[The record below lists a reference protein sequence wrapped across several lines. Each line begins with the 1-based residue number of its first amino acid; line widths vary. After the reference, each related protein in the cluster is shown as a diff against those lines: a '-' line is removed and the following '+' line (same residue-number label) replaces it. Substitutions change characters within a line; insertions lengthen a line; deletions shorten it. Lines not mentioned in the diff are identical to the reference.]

1 MAKSE
6 FERALSE
13 LTTLQKAFVYEYPA
27 CNFNGTEAAYRA
39 GYKGDRDQLGVTASQ
54 NLGKPKIKRAL
65 ELLLKERAM
74 SADEVLSR
82 IADQAR
88 ADVGVFFKV
97 VEEWTFYPLPLDDI
111 LDATEVVDPE
121 TGETRVSYLV
131 RRVSI
136 DPEKLTDPNY
146 SHLLSKVSSTARG
159 GLQIELYSKQN
170 ALQMLGK
177 HYALFTDKIKT
188 EDWRDEA
195 IQAIRDGRLGYG
207 PLRDE
212 LGPSL
217 ADELFALARV
227 QIEDRAGH
235 SEDDSDN

>member
-1 MAKSE
+1 MAK
-6 FERALSE
+6 FTIKQRAWIDHYIICRNL
-13 LTTLQKAFVYEYPA
+13 
-27 CNFNGTEAAYRA
+27 TEAAALA
-39 GYKGDRDQLGVTASQ
+39 GYKGSRETLANVGSQ
-54 NLGKPKIKRAL
+54 NYRNPKIRA
-65 ELLLKERAM
+65 EIDRRLKTLTM
-74 SADEVLSR
+74 SADEVISR
-82 IADQAR
+82 IDEQAR

-121 TGETRVSYLV
+121 TDETRVSYLV

-227 QIEDRAGH
+227 SIENRAGD
-235 SEDDSDN
+235 SEDDSNN